1 MTNPKRLL
9 RERMRGERRIA
20 AEKRPDAA
28 RHAARNFM
36 QAIPLPAD
44 DADNKYVSVYFPIQ
58 TELDTEPLAAALIE
72 KNISVALPVT
82 LKKKSPLIFRAYSP
96 GDPLLT
102 GSFGEKIPI
111 ESANIV
117 SPAIVVLPLLAFN
130 RRGDRLGYGGGFYD
144 RTLAEL
150 RRDTSVLAVGYA
162 FGAQEVDDIPTAP
175 LDERLDWV
183 VTEREAIRC

>member
-1 MTNPKRLL
+1 MTDPKRLL
-9 RERMRGERRIA
+9 RERMKGERRTA
-20 AEKRPDAA
+20 AKKRPDAA

-36 QAIPLPAD
+36 QSIPMPAD
-44 DADNKYVSVYFPIQ
+44 GADSRFVSVYFPIQ

-72 KNISVALPVT
+72 KGFSVALPVT

-102 GSFGEKIPI
+102 GAYGEKVPI
-111 ESANIV
+111 ESAKTV

-150 RRDTSVLAVGYA
+150 RKADAVLAVGYA